1 MAAERA
7 ESNDPESRLLRYL
20 YVGKDYPNYQ
30 PGYWFAHHYFIVR
43 NVIAIEELAEDQE
56 KELIPIQLI
65 KQAFDS
71 NLVTHP
77 EALVFALAVCCRQN
91 KSVRLRQ
98 AAYENV
104 KKICGSTPDFILFVK
119 FVSKLCREKEL
130 NYITQ
135 GWGHGLRKAI
145 NNWYLSK
152 KPMDFIKCVTKYR
165 SRYGWKHKDIVKM
178 AHPVGN
184 SSGNEVILKYI
195 IYGLEKTKKEM
206 TLDSSEMQEIQELL
220 RYMENVENFKHCED
234 ESEAAS
240 MLETNNFSLDHV
252 PGHLLKS
259 KEVWTAL
266 LMSMDVGVLLN
277 NLQRIHNL
285 GCLTADSA
293 DPSDRTKI
301 AIEGVTKRLT
311 DSDCVEASK
320 VHPALVF
327 ITLKNYER
335 SGKALTYEKRKVRML
350 AERNKSPEYHPN
362 VEVINALNKAFRL
375 SFKNIQP
382 TKFRYLVTISTN
394 KSMEIPTWQNGNM
407 TGIETA
413 ALIALI
419 LLRSEENVTIATF
432 TNDGD
437 GISPVNVRNADSFE
451 HILATLKASLVGSTN
466 TSKPIL
472 WATKKSKPYDVFIN
486 IMDQIF
492 QRHDESQEK
501 LIAYKEHMKLPDTKL
516 ITCALC
522 SSTPYCKEPYDRHV
536 LTINGFDATV
546 PNVIQAFAKGLF

>member
-1 MAAERA
+1 MAA

-43 NVIAIEELAEDQE
+43 NVIAIEELAEDRE
-56 KELIPIQLI
+56 KELVPIQLI
-65 KQAFDS
+65 KQAFAS

-91 KSVRLRQ
+91 KSERLRQ

-104 KKICGSTPDFILFVK
+104 GEICKSTPDFILFVK

-135 GWGHGLRKAI
+135 GWGHGLRKAV

-152 KPMDFIKCVTKYR
+152 QPMDFIKCVTKYR

-178 AHPVGN
+178 AHPLGN
-184 SSGNEVILKYI
+184 TPEKEVILKYV
-195 IYGLEKTKKEM
+195 IYGLEKTKTEM
-206 TLDSSEMQEIQELL
+206 KSKSSEKKEIQELL
-220 RYMENVENFKHCED
+220 KYMEHVENFKHCED
-234 ESEAAS
+234 ELEAAS
-240 MLETNNFSLDHV
+240 MLETNHFSLDHV

-266 LMSMDVGVLLN
+266 LMSMDVDVLLN

-327 ITLKNYER
+327 ITLKNYKN

-350 AERNKSPEYHPN
+350 AERKKSPEYDPN
-362 VEVINALNKAFRL
+362 VEVINALNEAFRL

-382 TKFRYLVTISTN
+382 TKFRHLVTISTN
-394 KSMEIPTWQNGNM
+394 KSMEIRTWQNGNM

-437 GISPVNVRNADSFE
+437 GISPVNVRNTDSFE
-451 HILATLKASLVGSTN
+451 HILATLTTSPIGSTN

-472 WATKKSKPYDVFIN
+472 WATNKSKPYDVFIN
-486 IMDQIF
+486 IIDQIF

>member
-1 MAAERA
+1 MAA
-7 ESNDPESRLLRYL
+7 ESNDPELRLKRYL

-43 NVIAIEELAEDQE
+43 NVIAIEELAEDEE
-56 KELIPIQLI
+56 KQLLPIKLIT
-65 KQAFDS
+65 QAFES

-91 KSVRLRQ
+91 KSEKLRQ
-98 AAYENV
+98 EAYDSV
-104 KKICGSTPDFILFVK
+104 KKICASTPDFILFVK

-152 KPMDFIKCVTKYR
+152 EPMDFINCVTKYR

-178 AHPVGN
+178 AHPLGTT
-184 SSGNEVILKYI
+184 EEKKVILKYVI
-195 IYGLEKTKKEM
+195 HGLEKTKKEV
-206 TLDSSEMQEIQELL
+206 TADSSKMQDLL
-220 RYMENVENFKHCED
+220 KYMEAVENFKHCED
-234 ESEAAS
+234 ESAAAC
-240 MLETNNFSLDHV
+240 MLETNDFSLDHV

-259 KEVWTAL
+259 KEVWTTL

-293 DPSDRTKI
+293 DPADRANL

-311 DSDCVEASK
+311 DSHYVEASK

-327 ITLKNYER
+327 ITLQNYQC
-335 SGKALTYEKRKVRML
+335 SGKALTFEKRKVRML
-350 AERNKSPEYHPN
+350 AKKSTSPEYKPN
-362 VEVINALNKAFRL
+362 DEVIDALKEAFCL

-382 TKFRYLVTISTN
+382 TNLRYLVTISTN
-394 KSMEIPTWQNGNM
+394 KSMEIHTWQNGNM

-419 LLRSEENVTIATF
+419 LLRSEEDVTIATF
-432 TNDGD
+432 TNN
-437 GISPVNVRNADSFE
+437 GISPVNFCNTDSFD
-451 HILATLKASLVGSTN
+451 HILETLRAIPIGSTN

-472 WATKKSKPYDVFIN
+472 WATDNSKRYDVFIN

-492 QRHDESQEK
+492 QRNDESQEK
-501 LIAYKEHMKLPDTKL
+501 LIVYKENMKLPNTKL
-516 ITCALC
+516 ITCVLC
-522 SSTPYCKEPYDRHV
+522 SSSPYCKQPYDRHV

-546 PNVIQAFAKGLF
+546 PNVIQAFAKNLF

>member
-1 MAAERA
+1 MATEGN
-7 ESNDPESRLLRYL
+7 SNDPELRLLRYL

-43 NVIAIEELAEDQE
+43 NVLAIEELAEDKE
-56 KELIPIQLI
+56 KQLVPIELIT
-65 KQAFDS
+65 KAFKS

-91 KSVRLRQ
+91 KSETLRH
-98 AAYENV
+98 AAYESV
-104 KKICGSTPDFILFVK
+104 QTICASTPNFILFVK

-152 KPMDFIKCVTKYR
+152 KPLDFIECVTKYK

-178 AHPVGN
+178 AHPLGN
-184 SSGNEVILKYI
+184 SPESKIILKYVI
-195 IYGLEKTKKEM
+195 HGLEKIKKDMAADQIE
-206 TLDSSEMQEIQELL
+206 EISPNINELL
-220 RYMENVENFKHCED
+220 KYMEEIEDFKHCED
-234 ESEAAS
+234 EVRAAS
-240 MLETNNFSLDHV
+240 MLETFGFSLDHV

-259 KEVWTAL
+259 KEVWNSL
-266 LMSMDVGVLLN
+266 LISMDIVMLLN

-285 GCLTADSA
+285 GFLVIDEPAVE
-293 DPSDRTKI
+293 K
-301 AIEGVTKRLT
+301 VTERLT
-311 DSDCVEASK
+311 NSQYVEKSAI
-320 VHPALVF
+320 HPALIF
-327 ITLKNYER
+327 ITLKNYQC
-335 SGKALTYEKRKVRML
+335 SGKCLTYEKRKVRELAKKSML
-350 AERNKSPEYHPN
+350 PGFDPN
-362 VEVINALNKAFRL
+362 IKIMDALNEAFHL

-382 TKFRYLVTISTN
+382 TNLRYLVTISTN
-394 KSMEIPTWQNGNM
+394 KSMEVSTWQNGNM

-432 TNDGD
+432 KNV
-437 GISPVNVRNADSFE
+437 GIYILNVYKTDSFE
-451 HILATLKASLVGSTN
+451 DILKTLKTAPLGSSN
-466 TSKPIL
+466 QSKPIL
-472 WATKKSKPYDVFIN
+472 WAKKQSKQYDVFIN
-486 IMDQIF
+486 IIDQIL
-492 QRHDESQEK
+492 QKHDESQEN
-501 LIAYKEHMKLPDTKL
+501 LISYKEHLNLPDTKL

-522 SSTPYCKEPYDRHV
+522 SPSPYRKEHYDRHV

-546 PNVIQAFAKGLF
+546 PNVIEAFAKGLF